1 MAYHLMWAQKDE
13 REKSWRC
20 ELNALYSKESYDPL
34 TVKLDRWSKAKSLHS
49 IMTEHK
55 MIEMEGRLLSVKMEN
70 KYENWHIKRI
80 LP

>member
-34 TVKLDRWSKAKSLHS
+34 TVKLDRWSKAKVPTLDH
-49 IMTEHK
+49 E
-55 MIEMEGRLLSVKMEN
+55 
-70 KYENWHIKRI
+70 
-80 LP
+80 